1 MTKVSSRR
9 FYENRQN
16 LALGTALALSLAYLP
31 TPAQAQS
38 DFYNCDAGETTLDI
52 AAFRD
57 PTKFTTRPII
67 VCNGTETTNTRV
79 LNIVD
84 AAGTPPLAPR
94 IMFIGEQPDAIG
106 TIVIGKAGEAAG
118 VTVAVQDELI
128 AGVSG
133 KGTLRVLGGADVT
146 AGNFY
151 VGVNGTAVGVAEISG
166 QGTTLSARDSIRVG
180 LGGQSQGAL
189 TISDGATVTS
199 NNGMAVGVGETGTG
213 TLSITT
219 GGKLNVVGSFITGLV
234 NTSVGVTTVTGAGSA
249 VTAGQDLTV
258 AEHDSSKGTLRVLDG
273 GSASASNVFIGRN
286 ATSTGDATVSGTGS
300 TLAASTFLGIAIGST
315 STGTLT
321 VANGGTV
328 GVAATGTNLIT
339 IGEFGGNGRLVVGS
353 LTDAANTGA
362 GRVAV
367 RTIGLGSGGSL
378 IFSHN
383 QDSTGSDAYE
393 FGTALASFGSPTAGK
408 LLVSAGTTRLTGNSV
423 SFGGTTDIA
432 GGNLIVANNLGG
444 SITVGADG
452 TLTLADGGRVN
463 DLKNNGLVVLATDG
477 VTSFQAGM
485 QGAGDLQKVGT
496 GTATLTGQ
504 NTLTGNV
511 FVAAGTL
518 LTTGANLASAS
529 AYFVGVDASGNKT
542 GGGTL
547 AVGDGFDITKET
559 LVSGENA
566 VLTAPRIAVASK
578 LQVLGSGTVR
588 AAGPGTPI
596 SIRSGGEIVLGLR
609 EAPGTSSAGRIDGV
623 LDIES
628 GGTLSFAHN
637 GTAATPFAF
646 TTEVT
651 GAGAIRSEAGYTS
664 LRGTMT
670 GFTGAI
676 RVVGGNLAL
685 ATTLGSA
692 VQIDKGGI
700 FTLTDAGTFTGQ
712 LSNAGT
718 LAIDSARN
726 LSYDTGAVSG
736 TGGIQKDGAGTLTL
750 TGTNQ
755 ASGGVTV
762 NAGRLNGAAA
772 AIGAGPIT
780 VNGGTLAATDAL
792 TITNAATVSGT
803 GSVLDASALTV
814 GNGGTL
820 TLANSGLAAVGG
832 GTATLNVASGGTL
845 ILGGATAAAAPGSV
859 SAAGIALAAGGGLTL
874 NTLGTAANPYA
885 FATTLSGA
893 GTLTSRAGYNRLTAN
908 LSGFSGETVV
918 SGGTLSLATTL
929 TGPVRIVQGGTFALT
944 DAGTFSGS
952 LANAGTFSIDTAGN
966 KELDVGAFTGI
977 GAVQKDG
984 TGTLTLTGQMAATG
998 GLNVNGGTVRT
1009 GVASVGSGPL
1019 AINTG
1024 ATLAL
1029 TVADAATL
1037 ASTLTGAGTLQ
1048 KAGAGTL
1055 TYSGNGGG
1063 FKGVTQIDAGGL
1075 RLTGSLG
1082 GAVTIA
1088 QAGTL
1093 TLTDQGN
1100 LSGAVTNNGTL
1111 DIDTAQ
1117 TKTLTASFGGAGAL
1131 RKSGTGTLTL
1141 TGANTLGG
1149 GLQVAGGTLAVTDT
1163 SIGTGPLS
1171 VGQGAT
1177 LAYAS
1182 ATNQTLAA
1190 ALSGAGTFA
1199 KGGTGTLTLTGANTL
1214 GGGLQVAGGTL
1225 AVTDTSIGSGPLSV
1239 GQGATLAYA
1248 SATNQTLATALSGAG
1263 TFAKGGTGTLTLTGA
1278 NTLGG
1283 GLQVAGG
1290 TLAVND
1296 TSVGTGPLAVAQ
1308 GATLAYASAANQ
1320 TLAAALSGAGTFAKG
1335 GTGTLTLTGAN
1346 TLGGGLQVAGG
1357 TLAVTDTSV
1366 GTGPLDVAQGATLAY
1381 ASAADQTLAAALSGA
1396 GTFAKGGTGVLAV
1409 DRDDSA
1415 FTGTFRLDAGALRVN
1430 GTLGGGVSIANGA
1443 TLRGTGTVGS
1453 LTVAEGGTVAPG
1465 NAIGTL
1471 RVTGNATFAAGSNYL
1486 VEIDSTPGADQLLVG
1501 GSATLNGAKVTVAKL
1516 STAYRPGTR
1525 FTIVTAN
1532 GGING
1537 QFTGPVQEAAPFLD
1551 LALAYDGTHV
1561 YLDIARALDF
1571 AAVAQTGNQRAISP
1585 VIEAL
1590 GTGNAIY
1597 DAVLVSDD
1605 ATIARNAFDSLSGE
1619 VHASAR
1625 IAAIE
1630 DGRLVRNAVVSR
1642 MSDAEGRGV
1651 WAQGFY
1657 NDGESRASDGSA
1669 TLSRSTTGGVMGLDI
1684 GGDNGSWRFGVAGGY
1699 TDNNLNIGQRFSQGH
1714 VRTTHATA
1722 YAGAGI
1728 GPVKAMVGF
1737 SYGWVR
1743 NTLDRTVAIG
1753 DFGDSLRSRY
1763 NGQLIQGFG
1772 DLSAPIALST
1782 GTIAPF
1788 ANVAY
1793 VQSRSDRFAET
1804 GGAAA
1809 LAGRSGTENVTITRF
1824 GMRVATKALGI
1835 FSVKADAGWQHSFGD
1850 VDPATA
1856 LNFRTGGSSFA
1867 ITGSSLSRDAAVVN
1881 AEGVFDV
1888 SSRLRLSGGYAGSIG
1903 TAGYDSA
1910 VTARASFAF

>member
-286 ATSTGDATVSGTGS
+286 ATSTGDATVSGAGS
-300 TLAASTFLGIAIGST
+300 TLAASKFLGIAIGST

-378 IFSHN
+378 MFSHN

-393 FGTALASFGSPTAGK
+393 FGTELASFGSPTAGK

-578 LQVLGSGTVR
+578 LQVLESGTVR

-685 ATTLGSA
+685 ATTLSSA

-820 TLANSGLAAVGG
+820 TLANSGLATVGG

-874 NTLGTAANPYA
+874 NTLGTAANPYD

-966 KELDVGAFTGI
+966 KELDVGAFTGT

-1149 GLQVAGGTLAVTDT
+1149 GLQVAGGTLAV
-1163 SIGTGPLS
+1163 
-1171 VGQGAT
+1171 
-1177 LAYAS
+1177 
-1182 ATNQTLAA
+1182 
-1190 ALSGAGTFA
+1190 
-1199 KGGTGTLTLTGANTL
+1199 
-1214 GGGLQVAGGTL
+1214 
-1225 AVTDTSIGSGPLSV
+1225 
-1239 GQGATLAYA
+1239 
-1248 SATNQTLATALSGAG
+1248 
-1263 TFAKGGTGTLTLTGA
+1263 
-1278 NTLGG
+1278 
-1283 GLQVAGG
+1283 
-1290 TLAVND
+1290 ND

-1320 TLAAALSGAGTFAKG
+1320 ALAAALSGAGTFAKG

-1396 GTFAKGGTGVLAV
+1396 GTFAKGGTGILAV

-1465 NAIGTL
+1465 NSIGTL

-1809 LAGRSGTENVTITRF
+1809 LAGRSGTENVTITRV